1 MIQDINYRG
10 KKTLKNTNT
19 WWLNNTL
26 LNNEFLQFTEDIR
39 EINTFLETKNNEN
52 MMIKNLEDATKAV
65 LRGKFIVIQ
74 ILPQETHSIDN
85 LTLRIL
91 NLFKFLLSMS

>member
-1 MIQDINYRG
+1 MVIKQHISI
-10 KKTLKNTNT
+10 
-19 WWLNNTL
+19 
-26 LNNEFLQFTEDIR
+26 NEFLQFTEDIR

-52 MMIKNLEDATKAV
+52 MMMKNLENATKAV

-85 LTLRIL
+85 LTLRIC
-91 NLFKFLLSMS
+91 NSF